1 MIIGYKDRTTKQFIT
16 LEEMLLLHL
25 VVSSNFSRARSS
37 LSATAATV
45 EMPEDPLAP
54 PPVPDYHRGAKRK
67 GSGDETQLMPE
78 IVDVKKIRMG
88 NKDLRPGF
96 SEDRFDE
103 TDYYFENGLRK
114 VYPYEFTYSTFTK
127 GRWVG
132 RPLLDVFRQEF
143 RAQTLEYY
151 NNAIASGRVRVNNES
166 VGLDYRL
173 KDGDLMINR
182 THRHE
187 VPVIGCKLKIIH
199 EDDHMLVVDKP
210 PSIPVHPCGRYRHN
224 SIIFLL
230 AKEFGVKKIHT
241 IHRLDRL
248 TSGILMF
255 AKSLERSQFMSSQIR
270 SLAVQKEYLC
280 RVEGEF
286 PVDEVEV
293 SEPIEVFSNKI
304 GVCGVGREGKACTTL
319 FKRLSF
325 NGKSSVVL
333 AKPKQ
338 GRMHQIRV
346 HLQYLGHPIVNDS
359 LYNDVIFGKNK
370 AKGGLSEKTKDE
382 LVADLLK
389 LHTIENWLKPMT
401 EKDVEE
407 RRKEW
412 GSMSSKKGTTRED
425 PFKAK
430 VHMMPFDAVIR
441 PIPSVLDEVKVAS
454 LMEAL
459 RGPNGDSK
467 VPPVDVLWIKGR
479 EGGDYYYS
487 FGGCHRYE
495 AAKRLGLRQIRVKI
509 IKSNIQDL
517 QIYLGAST
525 PDLK

>member
-1 MIIGYKDRTTKQFIT
+1 MYC
-16 LEEMLLLHL
+16 
-25 VVSSNFSRARSS
+25 AS
-37 LSATAATV
+37 LSV
-45 EMPEDPLAP
+45 CL
-54 PPVPDYHRGAKRK
+54 PVVRCIFLD
-67 GSGDETQLMPE
+67 SLDETRTRIIKVLF
-78 IVDVKKIRMG
+78 V
-88 NKDLRPGF
+88 F
-96 SEDRFDE
+96 S
-103 TDYYFENGLRK
+103 
-114 VYPYEFTYSTFTK
+114 
-127 GRWVG
+127 
-132 RPLLDVFRQEF
+132 
-143 RAQTLEYY
+143 
-151 NNAIASGRVRVNNES
+151 
-166 VGLDYRL
+166 
-173 KDGDLMINR
+173 
-182 THRHE
+182 
-187 VPVIGCKLKIIH
+187 IGCKLKIIH

-359 LYNDVIFGKNK
+359 LYNDVV
-370 AKGGLSEKTKDE
+370 S
-382 LVADLLK
+382 
-389 LHTIENWLKPMT
+389 
-401 EKDVEE
+401 
-407 RRKEW
+407 R
-412 GSMSSKKGTTRED
+412 
-425 PFKAK
+425 
-430 VHMMPFDAVIR
+430 
-441 PIPSVLDEVKVAS
+441 
-454 LMEAL
+454 
-459 RGPNGDSK
+459 
-467 VPPVDVLWIKGR
+467 LWATSTNCAPAMLI
-479 EGGDYYYS
+479 YS
-487 FGGCHRYE
+487 TG
-495 AAKRLGLRQIRVKI
+495 I
-509 IKSNIQDL
+509 D
-517 QIYLGAST
+517 IY
-525 PDLK
+525 